1 MKSKIPKA
9 ASSLVDRYEEIRT
22 SFLEIG
28 FYRNTVQSAVLLRE
42 GMVSWMDTVERHWD
56 DILPAKRES
65 MDAWRL
71 DWDRQDEMVN
81 ILSQMTLRSLEG
93 IV

>member
-1 MKSKIPKA
+1 MKSKVLKA
-9 ASSLVDRYEEIRT
+9 TTSLVDRYEEIRT
-22 SFLEIG
+22 TFLETG
-28 FYRNTVQSAVLLRE
+28 FYRNTSGTAVLLRE

-56 DILPAKRES
+56 DILPSKRER

-71 DWDRQDEMVN
+71 DLNRQDEMVSL
-81 ILSQMTLRSLEG
+81 LSQMTLKSLEG